1 LKQHKQLTVKIASL
15 KGLEKN
21 ARLHSDAQ
29 IQQIQKSLE
38 RFGFLSPVVIDKK
51 GTVIAGNG
59 RLQAA
64 KNLGLKEV
72 PAIEAEGLS
81 EADLRAYAL
90 VDNRLSETSEWDKEM
105 LKHELDDLM
114 LNLDM
119 DLENVGFSAEEI
131 EKLLNIGEI
140 EPTNGGSGGR
150 DLPSYTDNV
159 RAPVYTPKG
168 NKPKL
173 SELFDLAKTNKL
185 LSDIEKMEIPE
196 DEKHFLRF
204 SAYRHTAFNFTN
216 IAEYYCHSS
225 PEMQEAME
233 NSALVIIDYNKA
245 IENGFAKL
253 TKTLAE
259 AAND

>member
-1 LKQHKQLTVKIASL
+1 LKQHKQLTVKIADL

-29 IQQIQKSLE
+29 IQQIQKSIE

-90 VDNRLSETSEWDKEM
+90 VDNRLSETSEWDKEI

-114 LNLDM
+114 LNLEM
-119 DLENVGFSAEEI
+119 DLETVGFSPDEIMALTFTGWVDTGTTPDEEP
-131 EKLLNIGEI
+131 EQNDRPKKEI
-140 EPTNGGSGGR
+140 TCPHC
-150 DLPSYTDNV
+150 
-159 RAPVYTPKG
+159 K
-168 NKPKL
+168 
-173 SELFDLAKTNKL
+173 KTF
-185 LSDIEKMEIPE
+185 E
-196 DEKHFLRF
+196 
-204 SAYRHTAFNFTN
+204 
-216 IAEYYCHSS
+216 
-225 PEMQEAME
+225 
-233 NSALVIIDYNKA
+233 V
-245 IENGFAKL
+245 
-253 TKTLAE
+253 
-259 AAND
+259 